1 VPFGS
6 ARPKPLI
13 CNSSRAGRGLG
24 LSALL
29 LVLGTSGLQNAA
41 ADSDTRTLKI
51 HHTHT
56 KEDITVTFKRN
67 GRYDDGGLER
77 LNRILRDWRND
88 EQIKM
93 DPQLFDIVWE
103 VYQEAGG
110 KEPIQIISAYRSPAT
125 NSMLRRRSRG
135 VAQFSQHMLGKA
147 IDFNIP
153 DVPLDRVR
161 AAGLRQQR
169 GGVGFYP
176 SSQFVHLD
184 VGSVR
189 HWPRMTHDQLVRVF
203 PNGRTVHVPSDGR
216 PLPGYELALADIERR
231 GGSPSRVSLAY
242 ARDAGVIGADGS
254 VPGAKPKRSLLARLF
269 GIGEEDED
277 ANEIAATRKPAV
289 AARGKA
295 AEEPKPAQTA
305 SLVPLPRVRPLARE
319 PKPELG
325 GMRVTAS
332 SPADIVVAR
341 GPWPGRTMQA
351 AAAPDPARPVERLVW
366 QTGPQGRPIASSVG
380 GRTVIEG
387 AVPRSLPIELVS
399 VGGPP
404 ASLPSGPI
412 GAREDRIPSESM
424 LAFAPQ
430 PAAIA
435 SDQPARAAPMGALR
449 PGQSAVARTPAPTG
463 AQAAAQLPS
472 SKPLRENPWL
482 RGLIVAPSIQDSMDV
497 VATSGADYRA
507 IAPLMRKPAMAVAAA
522 FSDDPAF
529 EATEPQMFGGRRAV
543 DFLPTVTFGRVTAS
557 LR

>member
-1 VPFGS
+1 VPFSS

-13 CNSSRAGRGLG
+13 CYSSRAGRCLG
-24 LSALL
+24 LSAFV
-29 LVLGTSGLQNAA
+29 LVVGTTGLQNAA
-41 ADSDTRTLKI
+41 ADSDTRSLKI

-77 LNRILRDWRND
+77 LNRFLRDWRND

-103 VYQEAGG
+103 VYQEVGG

-147 IDFNIP
+147 MDFNIP

-203 PNGRTVHVPSDGR
+203 PNGRTVHIPSDGR

-242 ARDAGVIGADGS
+242 ARDAGVIGADGAAA
-254 VPGAKPKRSLLARLF
+254 GAKPKRSLLARLF

-277 ANEIAATRKPAV
+277 ANEVATTRKPAV

-295 AEEPKPAQTA
+295 AEEPKPAQIA

-332 SPADIVVAR
+332 SPADIVLSR
-341 GPWPGRTMQA
+341 GPWPSKTMQ
-351 AAAPDPARPVERLVW
+351 AAPDPARPTERLVW

-387 AVPRSLPIELVS
+387 AVSRSLPIELAS
-399 VGGPP
+399 VGEPP
-404 ASLPSGPI
+404 AGLPSGPV
-412 GAREDRIPSESM
+412 GAGEDRIPSELT
-424 LAFAPQ
+424 LAFAAQ
-430 PAAIA
+430 PAALT

-449 PGQSAVARTPAPTG
+449 PSQSAVARTPASPL
-463 AQAAAQLPS
+463 AQAAAPSPS

-482 RGLIVAPSIQDSMDV
+482 RGVMLAPSIQESMDV
-497 VATSGADYRA
+497 VATSAADYRT
-507 IAPLMRKPAMAVAAA
+507 IAPLMRKPAVAVAAA

-529 EATEPQMFGGRRAV
+529 EATEPQMFAGGRAV
-543 DFLPTVTFGRVTAS
+543 GFLPTVTFGRVTAS

>member
-6 ARPKPLI
+6 ARSKPLI
-13 CNSSRAGRGLG
+13 CNSSRAGRCLG
-24 LSALL
+24 LSAFL
-29 LVLGTSGLQNAA
+29 LVLGSTGVHNAA
-41 ADSDTRTLKI
+41 ADSNTRTLRI

-67 GRYDDGGLER
+67 GRYDEGGLER
-77 LNRILRDWRND
+77 LNRFLRDWRND
-88 EQIKM
+88 EQTKM

-103 VYQEAGG
+103 VYQEVGA
-110 KEPIQIISAYRSPAT
+110 KEPVQIISAYRSPET

-153 DVPLDRVR
+153 DVSLDQIR

-203 PNGRTVHVPSDGR
+203 PNGRTVHIPSDGR

-231 GGSPSRVSLAY
+231 GGAPSRVSLAY
-242 ARDAGVIGADGS
+242 ARDAGVIGVDGAPVAD
-254 VPGAKPKRSLLARLF
+254 KPKRSLLARLF

-277 ANEIAATRKPAV
+277 ANEIAASRKPA
-289 AARGKA
+289 ATGRGKP
-295 AEEPKPAQTA
+295 AEEAKPVQVA

-325 GMRVTAS
+325 EIRVTPQ
-332 SPADIVVAR
+332 SPAEIVQAR
-341 GPWPGRTMQA
+341 GPWPGRAVQTA
-351 AAAPDPARPVERLVW
+351 AAGADPARRTER
-366 QTGPQGRPIASSVG
+366 TGPQGRPIASSVA
-380 GRTVIEG
+380 GRTVIEDS
-387 AVPRSLPIELVS
+387 VPRPRPIALAS
-399 VGGPP
+399 AGDTA
-404 ASLPSGPI
+404 ASLPSWPL
-412 GAREDRIPSESM
+412 GAREDRIPSEYV
-424 LAFAPQ
+424 LALAAQAPVGSEH
-430 PAAIA
+430 PLR
-435 SDQPARAAPMGALR
+435 SAPMGSLR
-449 PGQSAVARTPAPTG
+449 AGQTAVPRNPAPAQKQTASRLPAPTR
-463 AQAAAQLPS
+463 LI
-472 SKPLRENPWL
+472 ENPWL
-482 RGLIVAPSIQDSMDV
+482 RGVVLSPSIQDAMDV
-497 VATSGADYRA
+497 VATAAPDYRQLTS
-507 IAPLMRKPAMAVAAA
+507 LMRKPASAVAAS

-529 EATEPQMFGGRRAV
+529 EATEPQTFAGPAV
-543 DFLPTVTFGRVTAS
+543 AFLPTVTFGRITAS

>member
-1 VPFGS
+1 MPFGR
-6 ARPKPLI
+6 ARHKPLI
-13 CNSSRAGRGLG
+13 CNSSRAGRCLG
-24 LSALL
+24 LSAFV
-29 LVLGTSGLQNAA
+29 LVLGSTALHNAA

-67 GRYDDGGLER
+67 GRYDEAGLER
-77 LNRILRDWRND
+77 LNRFLRDWRND

-93 DPQLFDIVWE
+93 DPQLFDIAWE
-103 VYQEAGG
+103 VYQEVGA
-110 KEPIQIISAYRSPAT
+110 KEPIQIISAYRSPET

-153 DVPLDRVR
+153 DVPLDQIR

-176 SSQFVHLD
+176 SSAFVHLD

-242 ARDAGVIGADGS
+242 ARDAGVIGADGAS
-254 VPGAKPKRSLLARLF
+254 AAKPKRSLLARLF

-277 ANEIAATRKPAV
+277 ANEIAASRK
-289 AARGKA
+289 AAAAGRGKA
-295 AEEPKPAQTA
+295 AEETKPVQMA

-325 GMRVTAS
+325 EMRMTAP
-332 SPADIVVAR
+332 SPAEIVRTR
-341 GPWPGRTMQA
+341 GPWPGRTVQA
-351 AAAPDPARPVERLVW
+351 TDPARPAERLVW
-366 QTGPQGRPIASSVG
+366 QTGPQGRAIASSVG
-380 GRTVIEG
+380 GRTVIEDG
-387 AVPRSLPIELVS
+387 VPRPRPIELAS
-399 VGGPP
+399 VGETMT
-404 ASLPSGPI
+404 SLPSWPA
-412 GAREDRIPSESM
+412 GAREDRIPSELM
-424 LAFAPQ
+424 LAYAAQQAPT
-430 PAAIA
+430 
-435 SDQPARAAPMGALR
+435 SDHPSRTAPMGSLR
-449 PGQSAVARTPAPTG
+449 SGQTAVARNPAPART
-463 AQAAAQLPS
+463 QAAAQLPAP
-472 SKPLRENPWL
+472 KRLIENPWL
-482 RGLIVAPSIQDSMDV
+482 RGVMLSPSIQDSMDV
-497 VATSGADYRA
+497 VATGGTDYRA
-507 IAPLMRKPAMAVAAA
+507 LTPLMRKPASAVAAG

-529 EATEPQMFGGRRAV
+529 EASEPQTFAGGPAV
-543 DFLPTVTFGRVTAS
+543 GFLPTVTFGRITAS

>member
-1 VPFGS
+1 VPS
-6 ARPKPLI
+6 VRARAQPLF
-13 CNSSRAGRGLG
+13 CHSSRAGRCLG
-24 LSALL
+24 LSAFL
-29 LVLGTSGLQNAA
+29 LVLSGTALQNAA
-41 ADSDTRTLKI
+41 ADTDTRTLKI

-67 GRYDDGGLER
+67 GRYDEGGLER
-77 LNRILRDWRND
+77 LNRFLRDWRND

-103 VYQEAGG
+103 VYQEVGG
-110 KEPIQIISAYRSPAT
+110 KEPIQIISAYRSPET

-153 DVPLDRVR
+153 DVSLDQVR

-203 PNGRTVHVPSDGR
+203 PNGRTVHIPSDGR

-231 GGSPSRVSLAY
+231 GGAPSRVSLAY
-242 ARDAGVIGADGS
+242 ARDAGVISAES
-254 VPGAKPKRSLLARLF
+254 ASAAAKPKRSLLARLF

-277 ANEIAATRKPAV
+277 ANEIAASRKPAPASRGKPAEEAKPVQV
-289 AARGKA
+289 AA
-295 AEEPKPAQTA
+295 
-305 SLVPLPRVRPLARE
+305 LVPLPRVRPLARE

-325 GMRVTAS
+325 QIRMPS
-332 SPADIVVAR
+332 SPAEIVSAR
-341 GPWPGRTMQA
+341 GPWPGRTVQIA
-351 AAAPDPARPVERLVW
+351 ADPARPAERLVW
-366 QTGPQGRPIASSVG
+366 QPGPQGRPIASSVG

-387 AVPRSLPIELVS
+387 AVPRPRPIELAS
-399 VGGPP
+399 VGETPTG
-404 ASLPSGPI
+404 LPWPV
-412 GAREDRIPSESM
+412 ATREDRIPSEVA
-424 LAFAPQ
+424 LAY
-430 PAAIA
+430 AAQAGAA
-435 SDQPARAAPMGALR
+435 SEHPARASAPMGTLR
-449 PGQSAVARTPAPTG
+449 ASPATAARNSAPAQK
-463 AQAAAQLPS
+463 QATAQLPAP
-472 SKPLRENPWL
+472 KRLIENPWL
-482 RGLIVAPSIQDSMDV
+482 RGVVLSPSIQDSMDV
-497 VATSGADYRA
+497 VAISAADARTL
-507 IAPLMRKPAMAVAAA
+507 APLMRKPASAVAAG

-529 EATEPQMFGGRRAV
+529 EATEPQMFAGRAV
-543 DFLPTVTFGRVTAS
+543 AFLPTVAFGRITAS